1 MPRAEGSSSE
11 SCAASITG
19 RFFDTT
25 YISPLIG
32 STAELAQFAPPL
44 CPGISIEPW
53 KLGGVNKPSLRDVF
67 KRCRSVSC
75 SAGARNGLMSFSVND
90 CTANGGGFVGNGC
103 VGEVCSPGRSDC

>member
-1 MPRAEGSSSE
+1 MLRADGSSSL

-44 CPGISIEPW
+44 WPGISIEPW
-53 KLGGVNKPSLRDVF
+53 KLGGVNSPSLREVF
-67 KRCRSVSC
+67 KRCRMTSC
-75 SAGARNGLMSFSVND
+75 SAGGRNGLMSFSVNV
-90 CTANGGGFVGNGC
+90 CTANGGGLVGNGW
-103 VGEVCSPGRSDC
+103 VGEVCSPG